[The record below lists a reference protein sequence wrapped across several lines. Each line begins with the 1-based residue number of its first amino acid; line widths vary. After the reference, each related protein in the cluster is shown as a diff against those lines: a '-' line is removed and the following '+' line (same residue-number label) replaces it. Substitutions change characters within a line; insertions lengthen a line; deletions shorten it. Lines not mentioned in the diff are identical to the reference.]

1 MSSRC
6 QNTHRLE
13 RDVIDGENMKAGLAI
28 HHAVVQVASFV
39 MEVHRLEEVVIGLQ
53 GEHIELRVLAR
64 VLIDDEVTP
73 LRVNALLMGMIF
85 LLVNLQRKL

>member
-1 MSSRC
+1 MSSSC

-13 RDVIDGENMKAGLAI
+13 RDVIDGEDMKASLAI

-39 MEVHRLEEVVIGLQ
+39 VKVHRLEEIVVGLQ

-64 VLIDDEVTP
+64 VLVYNEVTP
-73 LRVNALLMGMIF
+73 LRVNTLLMGVIF
-85 LLVNLQRKL
+85 LLINLQRKL